1 MKFGFEV
8 NHVDGQARCG
18 VLQTMHGVI
27 QTPAFMPVGTSG
39 VVKAMLHKDLQDL
52 NVEMLLANTYHLMLR
67 PGDELI
73 ARVGGLHRFMG
84 WQGPILTDSGGYQ
97 VFSLSKQRT
106 VDESGVRFR
115 SHLDGSEFLLTPERS
130 TEVQARLGSD
140 IAMAFDECTAYPV
153 TSDQA

>member
-1 MKFGFEV
+1 MKYGFEV
-8 NHVDGQARCG
+8 NHVDGQARSG
-18 VLQTMHGVI
+18 LLQTMHGVI

-39 VVKAMLHKDLQDL
+39 AVKAMLHKDLQDL
-52 NVEMLLANTYHLMLR
+52 NVEMLLANTYHMMLR

-106 VDESGVRFR
+106 INE
-115 SHLDGSEFLLTPERS
+115 T
-130 TEVQARLGSD
+130 ASD
-140 IAMAFDECTAYPV
+140 FVLILMELSSC
-153 TSDQA
+153 